1 MRCVCVVLLVLASS
15 CSKKELKPRAPQA
28 PVTLE
33 TGVVTQVLR
42 AGYDDGDVAKKGD
55 KISIHFTGALLDG
68 GVFDKSYDRGAFNF
82 WVGEGMVVPGLDQGL
97 LGMKEGEARLITIP
111 AREGYGNDAKPGIPP
126 RSTLVF
132 EVELLD
138 VR

>member
-1 MRCVCVVLLVLASS
+1 MRFIVFALLLFTA
-15 CSKKELKPRAPQA
+15 CSKKELKPRDPQP

-33 TGVVTQVLR
+33 TGVVTQILR
-42 AGYDDGDVAKKGD
+42 PGYDDGDVARKGD
-55 KISIHFTGALLDG
+55 KISIHFTGSLTDG
-68 GVFDKSYDRGAFNF
+68 GVFDSSYPRGAFNF

-97 LGMKEGEARLITIP
+97 LGMKEGEARRITIP
-111 AREGYGNDAKPGIPP
+111 PLEGYGNDSKPGIPP

>member
-1 MRCVCVVLLVLASS
+1 MLAALLLLA
-15 CSKKELKPRAPQA
+15 CSKKELKPRNPQP
-28 PVTLE
+28 PVTSP
-33 TGVVTQVLR
+33 TGVITQVLR
-42 AGYDDGDVAKKGD
+42 EGYDDGDVAKKGD
-55 KISIHFTGALLDG
+55 KISIHFTGTLTDG
-68 GVFDKSYDRGAFNF
+68 GVFDSSYQRGAFNF

-111 AREGYGNDAKPGIPP
+111 PLEGYANDAKPGIPP